1 MHRQLAISILTLF
14 LAIPAAADPDE
25 SNLRVGVRDSAP
37 FSYRGEDGNWRGIAV
52 EIWEEIARTHDWTFT
67 YHPLSLP
74 ELLNAVEHGGVDIGV
89 AGLSI
94 TSAREKVM
102 DFSHSFFEGGV
113 AIATRQK
120 SAGWLTLT
128 RNLLSPDFFKVILV
142 LLGVLISFGSLLWFF
157 ERHRN
162 PQHFRSRWRE
172 GVEDGLWWSAVTMTT
187 VGYGD
192 KVPVTRAGKLIAL
205 VWMFSAIVLI
215 SSFTAAFAHA
225 LTVGAIESRVH
236 GIEDLPRVR
245 VVTVEGSTS
254 ATLLQQPGIVHQT
267 GHSVPEM
274 LDRLEAGLVDAVVF
288 DQPVLRYHLRD
299 GRREDLVVLPAALS
313 TEFYGLALPKGS
325 ELRDPVNLALL
336 DFIHRDAYRGLLF
349 KYLGE

>member
-1 MHRQLAISILTLF
+1 MLRHLLIALIVLSVSLPVI
-14 LAIPAAADPDE
+14 AEPEPE
-25 SNLRVGVRDSAP
+25 PLRVGVRDSAP
-37 FSYRGEDGNWRGIAV
+37 FSYRGEDGTWRGIAV
-52 EIWEEIARTHDWTFT
+52 ETWEEIARTHGWTFT
-67 YHPLSLP
+67 YHPHSLP
-74 ELLNAVEHGGVDIGV
+74 ELLTAIAEGHVDVGV

-94 TSAREKVM
+94 TAEREKIM

-120 SAGWLTLT
+120 SAGWLALT
-128 RNLLSPDFFKVILV
+128 RNLLSPDFAKVILALLAV
-142 LLGVLISFGSLLWFF
+142 LMGFGTLLWFL

-172 GVEDGLWWSAVTMTT
+172 GLEDGLWWSAVTMTT

-192 KVPVTRAGKLIAL
+192 KVPVTRAGKLVAL

-225 LTVGAIESRVH
+225 LTVGAMQSRVQ

-254 ATLLQQPGIVHQT
+254 AALLQQRGIRHQT
-267 GHSVPEM
+267 GHSIPEM
-274 LDRLEAGLVDAVVF
+274 LDQLVAGAVDAVVF

-299 GRREDLVVLPAALS
+299 GRREDLVVLPTSLS
-313 TEFYGLALPKGS
+313 SEFYGLALPRES
-325 ELRDPVNLALL
+325 TLREPVNLALL
-336 DFIHRDAYRGLLF
+336 DFIHRDRFRGLLF
-349 KYLGE
+349 RYLGE

>member
-1 MHRQLAISILTLF
+1 MLRQLAIAVLAVF
-14 LAIPAAADPDE
+14 LPIPAAANSDE
-25 SNLRVGVRDSAP
+25 STLRVGVRDSAP
-37 FSYRGEDGNWRGIAV
+37 FSYRGDDGSWRGIAV
-52 EIWEEIARTHDWTFT
+52 ETWEEIARTYDWTFT

-74 ELLNAVEHGGVDIGV
+74 ELLSAVEYGEVDIGV

-94 TSAREKVM
+94 TADREKVM
-102 DFSHSFFEGGV
+102 DFSHSFFEGGIG
-113 AIATRQK
+113 IATRQK
-120 SAGWLTLT
+120 SAGWLALT
-128 RNLLSPDFFKVILV
+128 RNLVSLDFVKVILA
-142 LLGVLISFGSLLWFF
+142 LLGVLVGFGTLLWFF
-157 ERHRN
+157 ERRRN
-162 PQHFRSRWRE
+162 PQHFRAGWRE

-225 LTVGAIESRVH
+225 LTVGAIESRVQ

-254 ATLLQQPGIVHQT
+254 ASLLQQRGITHQT
-267 GHSVPEM
+267 GQSVPEM
-274 LDRLEAGLVDAVVF
+274 LDQLEAGLVDAVVF
-288 DQPVLRYHLRD
+288 DQPALRYHLRD
-299 GRREDLVVLPAALS
+299 GRRERLVVLPTTLS
-313 TEFYGLALPKGS
+313 IEFYGLALPKRS
-325 ELRDPVNLALL
+325 ELRDPVNFALL
-336 DFIHRDAYRGLLF
+336 DFIHQNSYRGLLF